1 MADHEDND
9 LNHEYRAL
17 VERLRVA
24 FDSGVTRPLDWRRGQ
39 LDAMK
44 SMLEEN
50 EGVIAEALHADLRKP
65 PQEVLLGETALL
77 FAEIKHARSRMERWA
92 RPRKVHTPAIAQP
105 GRSFIQPDPLG
116 VALIIGAWN
125 YPLQLTLA
133 PLIPAIAAGNC
144 AVLKPSEVAPYT
156 SKMIANLV
164 PRYLDRNAFA
174 VVEGAVPE
182 TTALLAQRWDHIF
195 YTGGAAVGKIVMKAA
210 AEHLTPVTLELGGK
224 SPAIVDDTADLKSA
238 ARRLAWGKALNAGQ
252 TCIAPDYI
260 LVSPGRRDALIAE
273 MKKQFT
279 EMLGDNPLASDDY
292 AAVVNE
298 KHFERVAAL
307 IAQGEVA
314 IGGRTDPE
322 TNKIEPTVLLNPDL
336 DATVM
341 TDEIFGPVLPVIES
355 DDLDASIEFV
365 RRGDKPLSAYLFTR
379 SRASEQRFLSELACG
394 SVCIN
399 DVMMFMSNP
408 DLPFGGVGM
417 SGMGQYHGQ
426 AGFDRFSHLKSV
438 MKRGRFP
445 DPSIRYAPYSDF
457 KTKLLKWFA

>member
-1 MADHEDND
+1 MADLDSN
-9 LNHEYRAL
+9 LNTEYRAL
-17 VERLRVA
+17 VERLRA
-24 FDSGVTRPLDWRRGQ
+24 TFDSGVTRPLEWRRGQ

-44 SMLEEN
+44 RMLEEN
-50 EGVIAEALHADLRKP
+50 EGVIAEALHADLAKP
-65 PQEVLLGETALL
+65 PQEVVLGETALL
-77 FAEIKHARSRMERWA
+77 FGEIKHARSRMERWA
-92 RPRKVHTPAIAQP
+92 RPRKVHTPAVAQP
-105 GRSFIQPDPLG
+105 GKSWIQPQPLG

-164 PRYLDRNAFA
+164 PRYMDRNAFA
-174 VVEGAVPE
+174 VVEGAIPE

-238 ARRLAWGKALNAGQ
+238 ARRLAWGKTLNAGQ

-260 LVSPGRRDALIAE
+260 LVSPGRRDALISELKA
-273 MKKQFT
+273 QFS
-279 EMLGDNPLASDDY
+279 EMLGDHPLSSDDY

-314 IGGRTDPE
+314 IGGRSDPASR
-322 TNKIEPTVLLNPDL
+322 KIEPTVLLNPEM
-336 DATVM
+336 DASVM
-341 TDEIFGPVLPVIES
+341 TDEIFGPVMPVIECEN
-355 DDLDASIEFV
+355 LDASIDFV
-365 RRGDKPLSAYLFTR
+365 RKGDRPLAAYLFTK
-379 SRASEQRFLSELACG
+379 SSAAEKKFLAELACG

-399 DVMMFMSNP
+399 DVMMFMSVP

-457 KTKLLKWFA
+457 KTKLLKWFS